1 MDNGC
6 PCDKVTERDIAWCLL
21 RHPYTAGKGKWGNN
35 CHSSAIRSLGRCCLR
50 SSWRPD
56 PYAGPRQGK
65 CVRWEDH
72 FMLVTDPYIGS
83 YYIKV
88 PVCVEWE
95 LPDWYTPDR
104 P

>member
-1 MDNGC
+1 
-6 PCDKVTERDIAWCLL
+6 
-21 RHPYTAGKGKWGNN
+21 
-35 CHSSAIRSLGRCCLR
+35 
-50 SSWRPD
+50 
-56 PYAGPRQGK
+56 
-65 CVRWEDH
+65 
-72 FMLVTDPYIGS
+72 MLVTDPYIGS